1 MAKPSRNPARG
12 TAAAPAP
19 PRGGPARPLGA
30 LLPAV
35 GGVAFRRFGFV
46 HSELLTRW
54 SDIVG
59 TAHARWS
66 VPESLRFP
74 KGQSAGGTLT
84 IRVEGPFATQLQHLA
99 PVVVERVNRI
109 FGHGAVARLKLVQG
123 RVPRAEVPAGPVA
136 PAPEPAAADAA
147 NLRGI
152 ADGPLRQSL
161 AALAALVARV
171 PGPPRVG

>member
-1 MAKPSRNPARG
+1 MAKPSRIPARR
-12 TAAAPAP
+12 TAEAPAPP

-59 TAHARWS
+59 PAHARWS

-74 KGQSAGGTLT
+74 KGQSAGGILT
-84 IRVEGPFATQLQHLA
+84 VRVEGPFATQMQHLA

-123 RVPRAEVPAGPVA
+123 RVPRADVPAA
-136 PAPEPAAADAA
+136 PAPDPAAADAA
-147 NLRGI
+147 NLRDI

-161 AALAALVARV
+161 EALAALVARAA
-171 PGPPRVG
+171 GPPRVG